1 MVSDRGGRLEI
12 LHCSGSFSSLFVKK
26 YNDFILI
33 DRTHKTNIY
42 DLSLLVTTVVDS
54 LGVSVPIGLMVAPSE
69 I

>member
-1 MVSDRGGRLEI
+1 MVDWKSCTIVRFFFL
-12 LHCSGSFSSLFVKK
+12 LFVEK

-33 DRTHKTNIY
+33 DGTRKTNIY